1 MYLMISWPIRSQSQP
16 LPPLSRVMSWDY
28 LGSAIFQHGYPK
40 NTYSSAQNPDLL
52 PCDSLAPEQT
62 FEKHIL
68 VVYELCNSASVG
80 STIQHCLFFNVCIT
94 GSESLN
100 KPIPGPRMPDGTKGF
115 TMGRGR
121 PLPLQKSEMA
131 EEQNYPKMPVKNLT
145 EDPCPEKPG
154 KI

>member
-1 MYLMISWPIRSQSQP
+1 MVILKT
-16 LPPLSRVMSWDY
+16 LTV
-28 LGSAIFQHGYPK
+28 
-40 NTYSSAQNPDLL
+40 TSAQNPDLL

-131 EEQNYPKMPVKNLT
+131 EE
-145 EDPCPEKPG
+145 
-154 KI
+154 